1 MVEGQQTEQEFQK
14 EVQRKKLKRETE
26 RLQER
31 KQGQEETFET
41 KVAVMKKKRIKKHE
55 RKDRFFE

>member
-1 MVEGQQTEQEFQK
+1 MVEGQQTEEDFQK
-14 EVQRKKLKRETE
+14 DIQRKKMKRDVD

-41 KVAVMKKKRIKKHE
+41 KVAGLKKKRIKKQD
-55 RKDRFFE
+55 RKDRFFQ